1 MGESASLAPATTC
14 SHFLFSLFPQLV
26 SLPFRFA
33 AMDHFF
39 PKVLYSDNR
48 SSGSSDSFSKTREMR
63 GGVKWKGRWSESS
76 AESLAGKPCSDTGP
90 QNPMILKSA
99 ARHTTMKESS

>member
-1 MGESASLAPATTC
+1 MTPEKLAE
-14 SHFLFSLFPQLV
+14 
-26 SLPFRFA
+26 RFA
-33 AMDHFF
+33 AMDNVC

-99 ARHTTMKESS
+99 ARHTTMKGSS